1 MSRQGYA
8 LGVVTMAAAVTLAG
22 CVSEVGGSP
31 AAPSTDHRAA
41 GATEDPAAPETT
53 AAPSTVRSVPGAEP
67 GGTPPGLAEAGDCVS
82 TDATTVVDC
91 AGPHTVEIVDTGT
104 LDGADGATPPAEQA
118 VYRAAL
124 PGCRAAVA
132 DFLGSADYDVT
143 TLGAWLFWADADRW
157 DQGQRWY
164 RCGVVQVNA
173 DGEPR
178 TRQGSL
184 HRALTGD
191 DGLDEFRLCSRERP
205 ADERPR
211 TAPCDGP
218 HRSEAVAAIPLGTP
232 DGALPDVEKI
242 NALGRQECG
251 QAVREYLGADR
262 DDIGAAWR
270 WPREASWRQGFT
282 NLLCFAETEQPV
294 DTLLSDLG
302 TEPLPT
308 A

>member
-8 LGVVTMAAAVTLAG
+8 LGVVTLAAAVVLAG

-31 AAPSTDHRAA
+31 ALPSADQRAA
-41 GATEDPAAPETT
+41 GATEAPAATGTT
-53 AAPSTVRSVPGAEP
+53 TAPSTDRSVPGTEP
-67 GGTPPGLAEAGDCVS
+67 GGTPPGLAGTGDCVS

-91 AGPHTVEIVDTGT
+91 AGDHTVEIVDTGT
-104 LDGADGATPPAEQA
+104 LDDADGATPPPEQA
-118 VYRAAL
+118 VYEAVL
-124 PGCRAAVA
+124 PDCRTAVA

-143 TLGAWLFWADADRW
+143 TLGAWLFWADEDRW
-157 DQGQRWY
+157 DEGQRWY
-164 RCGVVQVNA
+164 RCGVAQVNA

-184 HRALTGD
+184 HDALAGD
-191 DGLDEFRLCSRERP
+191 DGLDGFRLCSRERP

-211 TAPCDGP
+211 AAPCDGP

-251 QAVREYLGADR
+251 QAVRGYLGADR

-294 DTLLSDLG
+294 DTLLRDIG